1 MAQTV
6 IGIFDSTSEAQNAV
20 QQLINTGFTRSNI
33 DISSQSGTDYSTN
46 YADRDRSATSA
57 NRDNDDSFGDSVGD
71 FFKNLFGGDDRDEVS
86 RYSDVARR
94 GSVVTVHAQSS
105 DEAERAADILDEYGA
120 VDVNERYTQYSS
132 NAGAST
138 GTFAAT
144 DSVDDNYN
152 TTRADLTDITDNIR
166 TDVTDSTESLP
177 IIEEELHVSKRIV
190 QTGGVRLRSRI
201 VERPVE
207 ETLRLREEHV
217 RVERN
222 AVNRPATEAD
232 LNNFREGTIELT
244 EQTEVPVVSKDAR
257 VVEEVS
263 LSKDVEE
270 REEIIRDTVRR
281 TEVDVDNLDKGE
293 QYRDRDIDLDR
304 DRDIDSDGT
313 YRRQLDND

>member
-20 QQLINTGFTRSNI
+20 QQLINMGFTRSNI

-46 YADRDRSATSA
+46 YADRDRNVTSG

-71 FFKNLFGGDDRDEVS
+71 FFKNLFGGDDRDQVS

-138 GTFAAT
+138 GTFT
-144 DSVDDNYN
+144 DSVDDTYN
-152 TTRADLTDITDNIR
+152 TTRADVTDIADNIR

-177 IIEEELHVSKRIV
+177 IIEEELHVGKRII

-244 EQTEVPVVSKDAR
+244 EQAEVPVVSKDAR

-270 REEIIRDTVRR
+270 REEVIRDTVRR

-293 QYRDRDIDLDR
+293 QYRDRDID
-304 DRDIDSDGT
+304 SDGT